1 MPSQPLVAN
10 PKHAASAPANTAVFY
25 LAENRSGRA
34 MKKIRTSILR
44 LVGETLLV
52 LACALTLADAAVI
65 SPGVKAELKG
75 RINKRDVDTIVI
87 RDAADMDTTIL
98 LTDNT
103 KIKSNKKGLGVFRR
117 GKNFEATSLL
127 RGLMVQVEGI
137 GNKEGQLVADKI
149 EFSEADLKDVMTV
162 HSRVQPV
169 EDEQKRLSG
178 QLDET
183 AATAKNAE
191 SEAARANANADD
203 AHKRLDSVN
212 DRITGLDDFVVAQ
225 TASVY
230 FPLNQYTLS
239 ESDKKSLDEIASKA
253 LAMKGYVIEVAGFAD
268 STGDADKNLELSQR
282 RADAVVQYLAV
293 THNIPPRRIVTPIGY
308 GDTRSKSENTP
319 EAQKLDRRVDV
330 KILVNRAQTS

>member
-1 MPSQPLVAN
+1 MKTIRTPIRRVMGGTFLALACV
-10 PKHAASAPANTAVFY
+10 VM
-25 LAENRSGRA
+25 LAEAS
-34 MKKIRTSILR
+34 
-44 LVGETLLV
+44 
-52 LACALTLADAAVI
+52 VI
-65 SPGVKAELKG
+65 SPGVKADIKG

-87 RDAADMDTTIL
+87 RDAADMDTTVL
-98 LTDNT
+98 MTDNT
-103 KIKSNKKGLGVFRR
+103 KIKSTKKGLGVFRR

-127 RGLMVQVEGI
+127 RGLMVQVEGT
-137 GNKEGQLVADKI
+137 GNKDGQLVADKI

-169 EDEQKRLSG
+169 EEEQKKLAG
-178 QLDET
+178 QLDQTTE
-183 AATAKNAE
+183 TAKNAE

-212 DRITGLDDFVVAQ
+212 DRITGLDDFVVSQ

-230 FPLNQYTLS
+230 FPVNQYTLS
-239 ESDKKSLDEIASKA
+239 SADKKSLDEIATKA

-293 THNIPPRRIVTPIGY
+293 THSIPPRRIVTPIGY
-308 GDTRSKSENTP
+308 GDTKSQGENTP
-319 EAQKLDRRVDV
+319 DAQRLDRRVDV
-330 KILVNRAQTS
+330 KILVNKAQA